1 MDDCHARTEHYAD
14 CPGHGK
20 NYLVREREA
29 YGGSISPVTQSH
41 PQKEKVE
48 KYAESFQKLADTFYG
63 MPYRKDYLSSGQ
75 VEQILKDTG
84 ENVCTRCYQQELCW
98 QGEPAA
104 DVYLGRGTD
113 PCCGK
118 KEILRSFS
126 VQRLSG

>member
-1 MDDCHARTEHYAD
+1 ME
-14 CPGHGK
+14 
-20 NYLVREREA
+20 EA
-29 YGGSISPVTQSH
+29 FPLYESH

-98 QGEPAA
+98 REKVVFEGGREGMGVKSRFGETENASSW
-104 DVYLGRGTD
+104 
-113 PCCGK
+113 K
-118 KEILRSFS
+118 
-126 VQRLSG
+126 